1 MIDLVKYAKFV
12 DDVTSK
18 TSKESLAF
26 ADRVEDIA
34 LNNDVNTARLATASI
49 GISGEVGE
57 FNEHVKKLFF
67 HGKDLN
73 IEAMKSELGDIMWY
87 WVNACT
93 ALNLDPN
100 DVIEANVKKLE
111 ERHPDGTFNPR
122 YSSDSVE

>member
-1 MIDLVKYAKFV
+1 MIDLNKYANFV
-12 DDVTSK
+12 DEVTSK
-18 TSKESLAF
+18 TSKDSLAF

-34 LNNDVNTARLATASI
+34 LNAEINTARLATASI

-73 IEAMKSELGDIMWY
+73 VEAMKSELGDIMWY
-87 WVNACT
+87 WINACT

-100 DVIEANVKKLE
+100 EVISNNVNKLKA
-111 ERHPDGTFNPR
+111 RHPNGEFNPF
-122 YSSDSVE
+122 YDSSMD